1 MIGFVNPSL
10 RDIQAFNNYCLWIMA
25 GLKNLIVNSKANI
38 SKRLGDGV
46 MTQSR
51 MEKNKEMIEDVDH
64 AMKNNLNMEWKE
76 LSLSVLGISF
86 DLSDFVAFLSWTGM
100 CLYALLG
107 LLAAALIS
115 LPMDLG
121 QMDFLTR
128 NLETLDLGLE
138 TLDLGIVLL
147 LIAVLYFILNY
158 LLGKKNKENNLDGVK
173 ETLKVIC
180 TVKIILGGIICVLL
194 LHLSS
199 SFLIC
204 QVETIRRNRLKSFL
218 SFLMSAS
225 VFAITSLLLYG
236 ITQKERSSYL
246 KVFLEIQY
254 FAIYG
259 PIVSVIAM
267 GAFVFAAFFKIFS
280 LFIIGVLVSLV
291 LTFLFVFNIG
301 FFVALHSIYLENE
314 NQIQLRKMLK
324 I

>member
-1 MIGFVNPSL
+1 MN
-10 RDIQAFNNYCLWIMA
+10 
-25 GLKNLIVNSKANI
+25 
-38 SKRLGDGV
+38 
-46 MTQSR
+46 
-51 MEKNKEMIEDVDH
+51 
-64 AMKNNLNMEWKE
+64 
-76 LSLSVLGISF
+76 
-86 DLSDFVAFLSWTGM
+86 
-100 CLYALLG
+100 
-107 LLAAALIS
+107 
-115 LPMDLG
+115 
-121 QMDFLTR
+121 R
-128 NLETLDLGLE
+128 NLKTLD
-138 TLDLGIVLL
+138 LDLGIVLL

-158 LLGKKNKENNLDGVK
+158 LLGKKNKEKNLDGVK

-180 TVKIILGGIICVLL
+180 TVKLILGGIICVLL

-236 ITQKERSSYL
+236 ITEKERSSYL

-254 FAIYG
+254 FGVYG
-259 PIVSVIAM
+259 PIVSAIAI
-267 GAFVFAAFFKIFS
+267 FAAFFKIIS
-280 LFIIGVLVSLV
+280 LVIIGVLVSLV

-314 NQIQLRKMLK
+314 NQIQLRKNLTR